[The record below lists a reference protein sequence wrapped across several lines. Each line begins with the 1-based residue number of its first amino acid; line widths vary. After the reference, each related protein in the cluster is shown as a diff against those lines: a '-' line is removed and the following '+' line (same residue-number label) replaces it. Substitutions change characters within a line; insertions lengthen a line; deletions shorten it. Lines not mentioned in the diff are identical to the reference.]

1 MAITTTEELK
11 TRCLG
16 LVARGDKPFPGMVAT
31 IVQELKE
38 GGSTLTVQECSYA
51 LRDAYVDGF
60 ITEKYLRDLLQKEGV
75 EYD

>member
-11 TRCLG
+11 TRCLE
-16 LVARGDKPFPGMVAT
+16 LVARGDKPYPGMVAA

-38 GGSTLTVQECSYA
+38 GGSKLTMQECSYA

-60 ITEKYLRDLLQKEGV
+60 ITEKYLRDLLQKDGV